1 MNFLKTIIFLSFFSV
16 LIGQNWMQKQKFD
29 RKFNQAV
36 SNYDDGKFLN
46 SEILLQEILSE
57 NPGIYK
63 EPSLLLLIK
72 TQIGL
77 NKFEEARKSAKQFLS
92 DFPESNYIS
101 NVMDS
106 LGDLYV
112 NEANYS
118 SAYRLYHRALDLSK
132 SNTLDEKI
140 HKKLY
145 KLVQYELPVS
155 LIEELMIISKRVESQ
170 NIHLVAVAN
179 IAILN
184 GRPDDAALALSKIKS
199 DSMPKIYTPFFNN
212 LLKASYR
219 SPASTLTIGLLL
231 PLTGNQSDIGNAFL
245 NGFIEGEKSS
255 NSKHNR
261 LSTIINDTKSNNLHA
276 VKIAKKLEEMNQ
288 ISGIVLQADNETTLA
303 ITSVLSSTDI
313 PVLLSEYRLNDLSKI
328 HSKTFL
334 THSTIAID
342 AKNSANYAINSLG
355 LDSLAVIAPADEYG
369 EIQVD
374 AFIKEVDRLGAN
386 VVATIWYTGEP
397 KNLRRQFKYLRKV
410 AFDLLNE
417 KEDFDEALGMEIDS
431 LDALFDVSVD
441 DYFDLPS
448 TKKQKMSSSD
458 SAKVVLETIKGIYLP
473 IREGEVEFLGTQL
486 PMYNLRAK
494 IIGNLNW
501 KNLEILKKENIGPH
515 LNGLSIISDFY
526 NTSNDSVNYNS
537 KLNNAYYRGF
547 NSARLLTSL
556 NIQDAKRS
564 TLVETLSNIKGPVNQ
579 GYYYSPSPNNN
590 KINSASQLFEFDGK
604 EFIHKG
610 IFIGDSLLTIINQE

>member
-1 MNFLKTIIFLSFFSV
+1 MNLLRTIIFLSSISI
-16 LIGQNWMQKQKFD
+16 LIGQSWMQKQKFD

-184 GRPDDAALALSKIKS
+184 GRPDDAALALSKVKS
-199 DSMPKIYTPFFNN
+199 DSMPIIYTPFFNN
-212 LLKASYR
+212 LL
-219 SPASTLTIGLLL
+219 
-231 PLTGNQSDIGNAFL
+231 N
-245 NGFIEGEKSS
+245 
-255 NSKHNR
+255 
-261 LSTIINDTKSNNLHA
+261 
-276 VKIAKKLEEMNQ
+276 
-288 ISGIVLQADNETTLA
+288 
-303 ITSVLSSTDI
+303 
-313 PVLLSEYRLNDLSKI
+313 
-328 HSKTFL
+328 
-334 THSTIAID
+334 
-342 AKNSANYAINSLG
+342 
-355 LDSLAVIAPADEYG
+355 
-369 EIQVD
+369 
-374 AFIKEVDRLGAN
+374 
-386 VVATIWYTGEP
+386 
-397 KNLRRQFKYLRKV
+397 
-410 AFDLLNE
+410 
-417 KEDFDEALGMEIDS
+417 
-431 LDALFDVSVD
+431 
-441 DYFDLPS
+441 
-448 TKKQKMSSSD
+448 
-458 SAKVVLETIKGIYLP
+458 
-473 IREGEVEFLGTQL
+473 
-486 PMYNLRAK
+486 K
-494 IIGNLNW
+494 IIF
-501 KNLEILKKENIGPH
+501 
-515 LNGLSIISDFY
+515 DF
-526 NTSNDSVNYNS
+526 
-537 KLNNAYYRGF
+537 K
-547 NSARLLTSL
+547 
-556 NIQDAKRS
+556 
-564 TLVETLSNIKGPVNQ
+564 
-579 GYYYSPSPNNN
+579 
-590 KINSASQLFEFDGK
+590 
-604 EFIHKG
+604 
-610 IFIGDSLLTIINQE
+610 

>member
-1 MNFLKTIIFLSFFSV
+1 MNLLRTIIFLSSISI
-16 LIGQNWMQKQKFD
+16 LIGQSWMQKQKFD

-46 SEILLQEILSE
+46 SKILLQEILSE

-155 LIEELMIISKRVESQ
+155 LIEELMIISKHVESQ

-245 NGFIEGEKSS
+245 NGFIVGEKSS
-255 NSKHNR
+255 NSKNNR

-313 PVLLSEYRLNDLSKI
+313 PVLLSEYRLNDLSRI

-342 AKNSANYAINSLG
+342 AKNSANYAVNSLG

-369 EIQVD
+369 EVQVD

-526 NTSNDSVNYNS
+526 NTSNDSANYDS